1 VTLIPELG
9 VAACGALL
17 LVLGVAVVVAECVM
31 SPPRAWVEAV
41 RGYVADLQVH
51 LAFVRSPYRGG
62 QVALAQSV
70 AIAVLVS
77 VGVATGVW
85 LLAMV
90 IAAIVGVLPM
100 ALLRRAR
107 MERVTQ
113 IESQLDTWLLVLA
126 NALKAIPAL
135 GEAMAS
141 SVPLVGGPLGEE
153 LTIALREHALG
164 SPLNVALRV
173 MATRVASQPLAV
185 AATTLE
191 IARRTGGALSDTLES
206 SAASLREIARL
217 EGVVRTK
224 TAEAKSQAWVVSF
237 VPAVVIGLLH
247 QTNPEVVETLIRS
260 PRGHV
265 VLAIA
270 AAMWIGAIASAI
282 KILDVDV

>member
-1 VTLIPELG
+1 MTVIPELG
-9 VAACGALL
+9 LAACGAV
-17 LVLGVAVVVAECVM
+17 LVVLALAVVIAECVM

-41 RGYVADLQVH
+41 HGYVADIQSH
-51 LAFVRSPYRGG
+51 LAFVRSPYSGG
-62 QVALAQSV
+62 QVALAQGV
-70 AIAVLVS
+70 AIAVLLS
-77 VGVATGVW
+77 AGVATGLWMLALV
-85 LLAMV
+85 LAAMV
-90 IAAIVGVLPM
+90 GLLPTV
-100 ALLRRAR
+100 LLRRAR

-153 LTIALREHALG
+153 LAVALREHALG
-164 SPLNVALRV
+164 SPLNVALRT

-247 QTNPEVVETLIRS
+247 KTNPEVVETLIHS

-270 AAMWIGAIASAI
+270 AVMWVGAIASAI